1 MFSIWKRMR
10 NSHCYKIMFCIGVI
24 DMMALLDAGL
34 LTGYLGYNGY
44 VFCSSPRLI
53 YIAGAYAMFCWSA
66 ESTMEVVLAINR
78 CAELWSNVL
87 ADKLF
92 SGKKLFVWIVVPV
105 IYGIA
110 SAFFTKPVNFSS
122 IYFSWFFN
130 PHLFYIDDTNETYE
144 NLIHAIHNNI
154 VLALLVVI
162 YITFY
167 IIFLIRSKGRIQ
179 PNDQQTFSDKLIFIQ
194 VLLISL
200 IHASAASLYVY
211 MQYFHVNELLTVLAQ
226 FSWLNAHGIPPIIYL
241 TMNKSIQRDYIGI
254 LKKIIRMNVT
264 VHPITTGSHPSFQ
277 PRNTTQQLNLQPRA
291 VLVAPQ

>member
-1 MFSIWKRMR
+1 MK

-24 DMMALLDAGL
+24 DIMALLDAGL

-92 SGKKLFVWIVVPV
+92 SGKKLIGWIVVPV
-105 IYGIA
+105 IYGLA
-110 SAFFTKPVNFSS
+110 SAFYTKP
-122 IYFSWFFN
+122 
-130 PHLFYIDDTNETYE
+130 
-144 NLIHAIHNNI
+144 
-154 VLALLVVI
+154 
-162 YITFY
+162 
-167 IIFLIRSKGRIQ
+167 
-179 PNDQQTFSDKLIFIQ
+179 IFIQ

-226 FSWLNAHGIPPIIYL
+226 FSWLNAHG
-241 TMNKSIQRDYIGI
+241 TNNRVK
-254 LKKIIRMNVT
+254 
-264 VHPITTGSHPSFQ
+264 
-277 PRNTTQQLNLQPRA
+277 
-291 VLVAPQ
+291 